1 VSQTDDV
8 EVTSGGVRHLQ
19 WSACRSTADVVV
31 ALRGELDLSSTEALS
46 LLLGEVID
54 AQPVKV
60 TIDLEKLCFLDSTG
74 VRCLMDAARAAEAAG
89 SRLVVRQ
96 ARGMVMQVLEIC
108 GVDRIL
114 FDDSDGR

>member
-1 VSQTDDV
+1 M
-8 EVTSGGVRHLQ
+8 
-19 WSACRSTADVVV
+19 VV
-31 ALRGELDLSSTEALS
+31 ALRGELDLSSTEALT
-46 LLLGEVID
+46 LLLGDVIG

-96 ARGMVMQVLEIC
+96 PRGMVMQVLEIC
-108 GVDRIL
+108 GVDRL
-114 FDDSDGR
+114 LLDDSNGR